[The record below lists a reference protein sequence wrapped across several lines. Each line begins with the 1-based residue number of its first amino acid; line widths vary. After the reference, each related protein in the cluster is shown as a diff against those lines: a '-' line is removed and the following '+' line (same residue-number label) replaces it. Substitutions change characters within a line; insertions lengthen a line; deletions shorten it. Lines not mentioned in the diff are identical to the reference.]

1 MTNSTLLILLS
12 IGLGAGMLSGFVG
25 IGGGVVIVPAL
36 VFLLGLSQHEAQGT
50 SLFVLIMPVVFL
62 ALTNYWKTGNVNW
75 KYGLIIAIAFI
86 IGGFFG
92 SKLSL
97 KLSPQIVKLAFG
109 LLMAYVSFQLI
120 FCILNP
126 KLSFENQNCY
136 KSHRMNY

>member
-12 IGLGAGMLSGFVG
+12 IGLGAGLLSGFVG

-50 SLFVLIMPVVFL
+50 SLFVLVMPVVFL

-86 IGGFFG
+86 IGGYFG

-97 KLSPQIVKLAFG
+97 KLSPQIVKLVFG

-120 FCILNP
+120 FSSIQEI
-126 KLSFENQNCY
+126 KA
-136 KSHRMNY
+136 K